1 MAPDLST
8 TNLLLGI
15 MAAVS
20 LLEAVAVLGVF
31 LAGLLLYRRI
41 IQVINGIEERQVA
54 PAVTRVNAI
63 LDDVK
68 GVTSTVK
75 DEAER
80 VDRAVQVAG
89 DLIGRY
95 CAGTEKNAYRPGA

>member
-1 MAPDLST
+1 MGTDLTT
-8 TNLLLGI
+8 TNVFLGV

-31 LAGLLLYRRI
+31 AAAFMVFRRLM
-41 IQVINGIEERQVA
+41 QVINAIEERQVA

-68 GVTSTVK
+68 GVTSTMK
-75 DEAER
+75 READR
-80 VDRAVQVAG
+80 VDRVVRTAADTLDRWRAG
-89 DLIGRY
+89 S
-95 CAGTEKNAYRPGA
+95 TS